1 MYNLLV
7 QTVFILSF
15 TFLKPTNYINTYY
28 KEEEG
33 SKIFLLLFLLLFAT
47 PLPVHCKEG
56 EELWYLRFSTVF
68 VHFVYGVCPYLRIYV
83 YVQTVPK
90 TRTNLP
96 KTNHNISINEFV
108 VLSPFTV

>member
-1 MYNLLV
+1 MFLSL
-7 QTVFILSF
+7 FI
-15 TFLKPTNYINTYY
+15 
-28 KEEEG
+28 
-33 SKIFLLLFLLLFAT
+33 LLFAT